1 MLCFTFNYDS
11 MKRLQT
17 DENRNYPVFTS
28 IRKVYLALMFLLIGT
43 SMVFAQTTIT
53 GTIKDKAGDPIPGAT
68 VIVPNTSIGTIA
80 DMNGKYTIKVTNG
93 TNLTFSFIGMKPI
106 TEAINNRTVI
116 DVVLADDVVTLSEVV
131 AIGYGTQTKRE
142 ISGSV
147 ANVSAKD
154 FNKGVIANAADLLQ
168 GKVSGLNI
176 TKGSGDV
183 TSGATIRL
191 RGTSSLNGSSSPFV
205 VIDGVPG
212 GDLNSVAPQ
221 DIESISVLK
230 DASSAAIYGSRS
242 ASGVILITTKKGT
255 KAAPIISYEGY
266 VGVDNVTNKPELLN
280 GAEWRKF
287 AKDNNKNITGMDL
300 GADTDW
306 FGEIMRTGI
315 TQNHSLSYSGGGDHN
330 NYMASVSYLDM
341 QGVVKGNTM
350 NRVNMRF
357 SINQRAFD
365 DKLLLTLTA
374 NEVMGDNSPT
384 DNQNFIL
391 AYNTIPVVPVKLAD
405 GTWYDNTDFDQ
416 GNPVRN
422 IELNK
427 RENKENKFYG
437 NIKADYE
444 ITKGLNIT
452 ANAFKERNTN
462 DWALYNN
469 STTERGRNPQGFAQ
483 RQNSLWDRSMFEY
496 TLRYKRTFKEVHNV
510 TALAGYSWEKSDYRF
525 FGAQNQQFGTDLLG
539 FDNLQAGENLKPAD
553 VYSQRNMSKLISSF
567 ARVTYNYLEKYV
579 FAATVRRDG
588 SSKFGANNKW
598 GTFPSF
604 SGAWNISRED
614 FMSSLTFINDL
625 KIRAGYGITGNQDGI
640 GPYNSINLYGQKG
653 KYYDSGNW
661 YTAYGI
667 TQNPNPNLKWEKT
680 AMTNIGADFSLFK
693 SRVSGT
699 IEWYNKITSDLLY
712 TYSVPVPPYQ
722 FNTILANVGEMSNKG
737 IEVLI
742 NAIPVKTQDLTWTIN
757 VNMAHNKNMVTQ
769 LSNDE
774 FKTDRIKSGSAFIRG
789 GSNTTTHILEVGQE
803 VGTFFGYQCEGLD
816 ANGKYIFTDIDPA
829 GSTST
834 NKVINDKDMTYIGS
848 PQPKLTYSIN
858 NTLSYK
864 NWDLSVFFRGVY
876 GNKVL
881 NYSRMSFATTQWLMG
896 GNVLK
901 EALTSGL
908 TDSPIYSSFYIED
921 GSFLRLENMN
931 LGYTFKK
938 ESIKYVKNL
947 RVYLSAQ
954 NLFKITK
961 YKGLDPEVD
970 MSGLNPGV
978 EGRDYYP
985 KSRTIM
991 MGVNISF

>member
-1 MLCFTFNYDS
+1 
-11 MKRLQT
+11 
-17 DENRNYPVFTS
+17 
-28 IRKVYLALMFLLIGT
+28 
-43 SMVFAQTTIT
+43 
-53 GTIKDKAGDPIPGAT
+53 
-68 VIVPNTSIGTIA
+68 
-80 DMNGKYTIKVTNG
+80 
-93 TNLTFSFIGMKPI
+93 
-106 TEAINNRTVI
+106 
-116 DVVLADDVVTLSEVV
+116 
-131 AIGYGTQTKRE
+131 
-142 ISGSV
+142 
-147 ANVSAKD
+147 
-154 FNKGVIANAADLLQ
+154 
-168 GKVSGLNI
+168 
-176 TKGSGDV
+176 
-183 TSGATIRL
+183 
-191 RGTSSLNGSSSPFV
+191 
-205 VIDGVPG
+205 
-212 GDLNSVAPQ
+212 
-221 DIESISVLK
+221 
-230 DASSAAIYGSRS
+230 
-242 ASGVILITTKKGT
+242 
-255 KAAPIISYEGY
+255 
-266 VGVDNVTNKPELLN
+266 
-280 GAEWRKF
+280 
-287 AKDNNKNITGMDL
+287 
-300 GADTDW
+300 
-306 FGEIMRTGI
+306 
-315 TQNHSLSYSGGGDHN
+315 
-330 NYMASVSYLDM
+330 
-341 QGVVKGNTM
+341 
-350 NRVNMRF
+350 
-357 SINQRAFD
+357 
-365 DKLLLTLTA
+365 
-374 NEVMGDNSPT
+374 
-384 DNQNFIL
+384 
-391 AYNTIPVVPVKLAD
+391 
-405 GTWYDNTDFDQ
+405 
-416 GNPVRN
+416 
-422 IELNK
+422 
-427 RENKENKFYG
+427 
-437 NIKADYE
+437 
-444 ITKGLNIT
+444 
-452 ANAFKERNTN
+452 
-462 DWALYNN
+462 
-469 STTERGRNPQGFAQ
+469 
-483 RQNSLWDRSMFEY
+483 
-496 TLRYKRTFKEVHNV
+496 
-510 TALAGYSWEKSDYRF
+510 
-525 FGAQNQQFGTDLLG
+525 
-539 FDNLQAGENLKPAD
+539 
-553 VYSQRNMSKLISSF
+553 
-567 ARVTYNYLEKYV
+567 
-579 FAATVRRDG
+579 
-588 SSKFGANNKW
+588 
-598 GTFPSF
+598 
-604 SGAWNISRED
+604 
-614 FMSSLTFINDL
+614 
-625 KIRAGYGITGNQDGI
+625 
-640 GPYNSINLYGQKG
+640 
-653 KYYDSGNW
+653 
-661 YTAYGI
+661 
-667 TQNPNPNLKWEKT
+667 
-680 AMTNIGADFSLFK
+680 MTNIGADFSLFK

-816 ANGKYIFTDIDPA
+816 ANGKYIFTDIDPT

>member
-17 DENRNYPVFTS
+17 DENRNLSVFTG
-28 IRKVYLALMFLLIGT
+28 IRKVYLALMFLMIGT

-68 VIVPNTSIGTIA
+68 VVVPNTSVGTIA
-80 DMNGKYTIKVTNG
+80 DMNGKYSIKAPSG
-93 TNLTFSFIGMKPI
+93 GSLTFSFIGMKPI

-116 DVVLADDVVTLSEVV
+116 DVVLAEDVVTLSEVV

-142 ISGSV
+142 VSGSV

-154 FNKGVIANAADLLQ
+154 FNKGVISNAADLLQ
-168 GKVSGLNI
+168 GKVAGLNI

-255 KAAPIISYEGY
+255 KSAPIISYEGY
-266 VGVDNVTNKPELLN
+266 AGIDNVTNKPKLLN
-280 GAEWRKF
+280 GAQWRKY
-287 AKDNNKNITGMDL
+287 AADNGKNITGMDL

-306 FGEIMRTGI
+306 FGEIMRTGV

-341 QGVVKGNTM
+341 QGVVKGNSM
-350 NRVNMRF
+350 NRINMRF
-357 SINQRAFD
+357 SINQRAID
-365 DKLLLTLTA
+365 DRLLLTFTA

-384 DNQNFIL
+384 ETQNFIL

-422 IELNK
+422 ITYNK
-427 RENKENKFYG
+427 RENKDNKFYG
-437 NIKADYE
+437 NVKADFE
-444 ITKGLNIT
+444 VIKGLNVT
-452 ANAFKERNTN
+452 ASAFKERNTN
-462 DWALYNN
+462 DWGLYNN
-469 STTERGRNPQGFAQ
+469 STTERGRNAQGYAQ
-483 RQNSLWDRSMFEY
+483 RQSSLWDRSMYEY
-496 TLRYKRTFKEVHNV
+496 TLRYKRTFKDVHNI
-510 TALAGYSWEKSDYRF
+510 TALAGYSWEQSDYRF
-525 FGAQNQQFGTDLLG
+525 FGAQNQQFRTDLLG
-539 FDNLQAGENLKPAD
+539 FDNLQSGENLKPAD

-567 ARVTYNYLEKYV
+567 GRFTYNYLEKYV

-588 SSKFGANNKW
+588 SSKFGANHKW

-604 SGAWNISRED
+604 SGAWNVTKEN
-614 FMSSLTFINDL
+614 FMSSYTFLDDL
-625 KIRAGYGITGNQDGI
+625 KLRVGYGVTGNQDGI
-640 GPYNSINLYGQKG
+640 GPYNSIDLYGQQG
-653 KYYDSGNW
+653 KYYDGGQW
-661 YTAYGI
+661 YTTYGP
-667 TQNPNPNLKWEKT
+667 TQNSNPNLKWEKT
-680 AMTNIGADFSLFK
+680 AMLNYGVDFSLFK
-693 SRVSGT
+693 NRINGT
-699 IEWYNKITSDLLY
+699 FEIYNKKTSDLLY
-712 TYSVPVPPYQ
+712 TYNVPTPPYSYG
-722 FNTILANVGEMSNKG
+722 TILANVGAMSNKG
-737 IEVLI
+737 IELLLNLV
-742 NAIPVKTQDLTWTIN
+742 PVKSKDFSWTIGL
-757 VNMAHNKNMVTQ
+757 NMAHNKNMVTS
-769 LSNDE
+769 LSNSE
-774 FKTDRIKSGSAFIRG
+774 FQMSAVKVGSAFIRG
-789 GSNTTTHILEVGQE
+789 GSNTTTHILEVGHD
-803 VGTFFGYQCEGLD
+803 VGTFFGYECTGLD
-816 ANGKYIFTDIDPA
+816 KNGKYVFTDI
-829 GSTST
+829 
-834 NKVINDKDMTYIGS
+834 NKDGTINDKDMTYIGS
-848 PQPKLTYSIN
+848 PQPKLTFSIN
-858 NTLSYK
+858 NTLNYK
-864 NWDLSVFFRGVY
+864 NWDLSVFFRGVS

-896 GNVLK
+896 GNVLV

-908 TDSPIYSSFYIED
+908 TDSPIYSSYYIED
-921 GSFLRLENMN
+921 GSFIRLENMN

-938 ESIKYVKNL
+938 ESIKWVKNL
-947 RVYLSAQ
+947 RIYLSGQ

-970 MSGLNPGV
+970 MSGLTPGV